1 MFHSSFYGL
10 TDVNCPERDRRLAA
24 CPRQA
29 TASDDIEYRSSKGPE
44 SHVLSGLFSVRCLR
58 FFFVCCLHFFSVR
71 CLCFL
76 RNFPGHG
83 CLLILPEIAAF
94 VNAQMI

>member
-1 MFHSSFYGL
+1 MAPQG
-10 TDVNCPERDRRLAA
+10 
-24 CPRQA
+24 

-58 FFFVCCLHFFSVR
+58 FFSVRCLHFFSVRCLRFFSVR